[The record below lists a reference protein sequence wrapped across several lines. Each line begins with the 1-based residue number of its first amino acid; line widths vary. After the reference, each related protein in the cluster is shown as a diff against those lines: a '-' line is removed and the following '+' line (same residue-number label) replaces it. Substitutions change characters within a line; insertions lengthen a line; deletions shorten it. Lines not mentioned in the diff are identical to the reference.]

1 MREQMYKVGDLMM
14 VKPSINSY
22 IMIGQG
28 STYKEQVAIITAVNP
43 TLDVWYQQQ
52 DKYKYTYSILTED
65 GQIKK
70 VFKHEIIPLEK

>member
-1 MREQMYKVGDLMM
+1 MKVGDLIR
-14 VKPSINSY
+14 VKPSINAY
-22 IMIGQG
+22 VMIGQG
-28 STYKEQVAIITAVNP
+28 SIYKEQVAIITSVNP

-70 VFKHEIIPLEK
+70 VFKHEIVPFGEDNK